1 MKKHKIF
8 LCIIVCIILAAC
20 ASDFLHLINNLSE
33 LDLTT
38 KEDGIY
44 RGVYDLKKSPI
55 KVILNVE
62 VISSRI
68 NKIDIIEHNCSLI
81 GKKAENIVSR
91 IINRQSLDVD
101 VVSGATI
108 SSIAIIKAV
117 ENALD

>member
-8 LCIIVCIILAAC
+8 LCSIICIILATC
-20 ASDFLHLINNLSE
+20 ANNYLYLIENMPE
-33 LDLTT
+33 LDLTE

-55 KVILNVE
+55 NV
-62 VISSRI
+62 VLDVDVQNSRI
-68 NKIDIIEHNCSLI
+68 SEIRIIEHNCSPI

-101 VVSGATI
+101 AVSGATI

-117 ENALD
+117 ENALE

>member
-8 LCIIVCIILAAC
+8 LCIICLILAAC
-20 ASDFLHLINNLSE
+20 ASDFLYLIENVPE

-44 RGVYDLKKSPI
+44 RGIYDLKKSPI
-55 KVILNVE
+55 TVVLDVDVQN
-62 VISSRI
+62 SRI
-68 NKIDIIEHNCSLI
+68 SEINIIEHNSSPI

-91 IINRQSLDVD
+91 IINRQSLNVD

-117 ENALD
+117 ENALE